1 MAKKNLHNFAF
12 PVLILFLLLVSCRPP
27 DFEKSQK
34 RAQELI
40 GVGDF
45 KKAVGIYNDLLKSSE
60 DDHQKSAIYYE
71 LGNLY
76 AYSMSDKVKGLDA
89 YQKCIESSP
98 YSESARLAHERRAEI
113 FEAQGIASEMASE
126 YSDLLKYFP
135 EHENA
140 ARYQL
145 RLGEAYIAS
154 KEYQQARE
162 ELRGFVEQTGVPPE
176 LRHRALFDIGETY
189 FLESKPGKAVR
200 FYYAFVQEDPKSPL
214 VPEAK
219 LRIATCL
226 EEMGYLGMAQKFAR
240 DAAKSYP
247 NKEVIEKRLKGI
259 KTRTQTATTKRKEEE
274 KKAGETKE
282 GE

>member
-1 MAKKNLHNFAF
+1 M
-12 PVLILFLLLVSCRPP
+12 
-27 DFEKSQK
+27 
-34 RAQELI
+34 I

-45 KKAVGIYNDLLKSSE
+45 KKAAGVYNDLLKSSAG
-60 DDHQKSAIYYE
+60 DHQKSAIYYE

-76 AYSMSDKVKGLDA
+76 AYSMRDAVKGLTN

-135 EHENA
+135 EHENVA
-140 ARYQL
+140 SYQL
-145 RLGEAYIAS
+145 RLGEAYIAG

-162 ELRGFVEQTGVPPE
+162 ELRGFVEQAEVPPD
-176 LRHRALFDIGETY
+176 LRHRALFNIGETY

-200 FYYAFVQEDPKSPL
+200 FYYAFIQEDPKSPL

-226 EEMGYLGMAQKFAR
+226 EEMGYLGMAQKFTQ
-240 DAAKSYP
+240 DAAKAYP
-247 NKEVIEKRLKGI
+247 NKEVIEKRLDGM
-259 KTRTQTATTKRKEEE
+259 KTRTKTATTKRKEEE
-274 KKAGETKE
+274 KKTKE
-282 GE
+282 EQ